1 MAPVIIFDNDD
12 VILTSDRETLYGRL
26 VGVLEKAFP
35 DIRAAFE
42 PAWADFAAGRIHE
55 KDFWARGLSS
65 MGCTANLDQLGD
77 IARAAFQPLP
87 GAFEGLEALRKNN
100 VRTARA
106 ANEGK
111 DWDMYMRIKYNLP
124 HYFKVLVS
132 SWQAG
137 ALMPDPK
144 FFDALLAQVR
154 VPAPECLFISATPA
168 HLDGARGHGFP
179 ALRFETSERLAKD
192 LALRGL

>member
-1 MAPVIIFDNDD
+1 MLIFDNAD
-12 VILTSDRETLYGRL
+12 VILTADREALYGRL
-26 VGVLEKAFP
+26 VGVLAKALP

-42 PAWADFAAGRIHE
+42 PAWADFVAGRIHE

-87 GAFEGLEALRKNN
+87 DAFEFLEDLRLRN
-100 VRTARA
+100 VRTVRA

-111 DWDMYMRIKYNLP
+111 DWDMYMRIKYDLP
-124 HYFKVLVS
+124 HYFKILVS

-144 FFDALLAQVR
+144 FFDALLAQLH
-154 VPAPECLFISATPA
+154 VPAAECLFISATPA
-168 HLDGARGHGFP
+168 HLEGAGRHGFQTIRFQTWEQLSK
-179 ALRFETSERLAKD
+179 ALEGRRV
-192 LALRGL
+192 